1 MSEAEDR
8 VNHTWLVLHDQSATN
23 RNSSVKVKGSTKCRL
38 TGTAACFAACCH
50 ISIIDTVATG
60 FVICNAVMISFDKVL
75 LCCRPPFL
83 SIGYCCAAVFGDLIV
98 DLVATAA
105 HRCVCAPH
113 QEAMTHRMRHQHH
126 HKCPSKPSWHGQF
139 ALPSTLQQRQSFPS
153 ECSFGRHTLFHICP
167 EAKQLFI
174 GKTGGCTF
182 QETRGRK
189 VCSKYSV
196 GQVHELIAC
205 MT

>member
-8 VNHTWLVLHDQSATN
+8 VDHTWVVLHYQSATN
-23 RNSSVKVKGSTKCRL
+23 RNSSVNVKGSTKCGL
-38 TGTAACFAACCH
+38 TGTAACCAACRH
-50 ISIIDTVATG
+50 ISIIDTVASG
-60 FVICNAVMISFDKVL
+60 FIVCNAVMISFDKVL

-98 DLVATAA
+98 DLVATTA

-113 QEAMTHRMRHQHH
+113 QEAMTHRMRDGHQHQ
-126 HKCPSKPSWHGQF
+126 HKCPSRPSWQHGQF
-139 ALPSTLQQRQSFPS
+139 ALPSTLQQSQSVPS
-153 ECSFGRHTLFHICP
+153 EHCFGTPTLLHICP

-182 QETRGRK
+182 QGTRGP
-189 VCSKYSV
+189 
-196 GQVHELIAC
+196 
-205 MT
+205 